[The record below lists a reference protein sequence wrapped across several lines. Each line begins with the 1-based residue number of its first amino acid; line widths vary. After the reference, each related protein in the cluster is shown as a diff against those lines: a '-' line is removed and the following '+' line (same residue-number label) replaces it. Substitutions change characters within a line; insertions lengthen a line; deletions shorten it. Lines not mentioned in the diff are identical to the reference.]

1 MQAIIQK
8 DNGLVIFLLEDAAA
22 VRISEA
28 GLVGARRAPGIT
40 ADNHA
45 HLVDVPD
52 NPDYAAGHWCYLGG
66 QWQVRDEA
74 AWAQYV
80 AARDAARAQA
90 RAAELRAELFAEYER
105 RTHAIS
111 AGYPDSERESWPV
124 QISEARAL
132 QADPSAF
139 TPWIDAAASARGLD
153 RSELALRIVA
163 LDNAYRTIHGTLTG
177 VRQRIEGDID
187 AAADDLAALSAINVM
202 EGWPA

>member
-8 DNGLVIFLLEDAAA
+8 DNGLVIFLLEDSAA

-40 ADNHA
+40 ADTHA

-52 NPDYAAGHWCYLGG
+52 NPDYAAGHWCYVGG

-74 AWAQYV
+74 AWAEHV
-80 AARDAARAQA
+80 ARREAAAAQA
-90 RAAELRAELFAEYER
+90 LVSSLRTELFAEYER
-105 RTHAIS
+105 RTKAIS

-132 QADPSAF
+132 QADPAAF
-139 TPWIDAAASARGLD
+139 TPWIDAAAGARGLD
-153 RSELALRIVA
+153 RVELAGRIVA

-187 AAADDLAALSAINVM
+187 AAVDDLAALSAINVM
-202 EGWPA
+202 EGWPG